1 MPTLPRAPQG
11 TFWQSQQKG
20 FTVSIVVTAPPY
32 ILSTNGNW
40 KENHPSSLYLTFS
53 RFSIT
58 REPKLSLTLYFSFR
72 YLYLY
77 LCFMYMYNILVSLK
91 STNMLPLTEDTQM
104 FVSILVSWETGR
116 ILNVKIV
123 IYTTSDIIQSFVAIL
138 RDVEMSS
145 Y

>member
-1 MPTLPRAPQG
+1 
-11 TFWQSQQKG
+11 
-20 FTVSIVVTAPPY
+20 
-32 ILSTNGNW
+32 
-40 KENHPSSLYLTFS
+40 
-53 RFSIT
+53 
-58 REPKLSLTLYFSFR
+58 
-72 YLYLY
+72 
-77 LCFMYMYNILVSLK
+77 MYNILVSLK

>member
-1 MPTLPRAPQG
+1 
-11 TFWQSQQKG
+11 
-20 FTVSIVVTAPPY
+20 
-32 ILSTNGNW
+32 
-40 KENHPSSLYLTFS
+40 
-53 RFSIT
+53 
-58 REPKLSLTLYFSFR
+58 
-72 YLYLY
+72 
-77 LCFMYMYNILVSLK
+77 MYMYNILVSLK

-104 FVSILVSWETGR
+104 FVSILISWETGR

>member
-1 MPTLPRAPQG
+1 
-11 TFWQSQQKG
+11 
-20 FTVSIVVTAPPY
+20 
-32 ILSTNGNW
+32 
-40 KENHPSSLYLTFS
+40 
-53 RFSIT
+53 
-58 REPKLSLTLYFSFR
+58 
-72 YLYLY
+72 
-77 LCFMYMYNILVSLK
+77 MYMYNILVSLK